1 MKLYLNKK
9 LINFSILIFIMILSS
24 CTTTP
29 TEQQSVFTVSP
40 DSATTLPTETEAI
53 STPTETLQIKNLVL
67 LIKNENFKNE
77 EMDIKNQLDQFAQSR
92 ALNYELVHDFDE
104 NLISSAELVV
114 VMDPE
119 ENWINLSANF
129 SNATFLFISEKQL
142 PLSKNGYQIKL
153 LPAEFYFLAGYTS
166 ALVSNDWR
174 ISGILPDI
182 SYDNTSAAQLF
193 SNGVHYLCG
202 LCLPVYTPLV
212 RFPVT
217 ASLSSTANQDSIFSA
232 ISELSVNRPET
243 VYIQSEFLTSET
255 SIDLR
260 NNGLTIISN
269 QNTGTEADLLP
280 DLSIYQE
287 ISTVLKSFLNSF
299 GENQQKVMPADF
311 AIESNNSFLSSGKLD
326 NLNTVINDL
335 RDGFI
340 YPATIQE

>member
-9 LINFSILIFIMILSS
+9 LIYFSILIFIMILTS

-29 TEQQSVFTVSP
+29 TEQQPVFTVSP
-40 DSATTLPTETEAI
+40 DSTTTLPTETEVV
-53 STPTETLQIKNLVL
+53 STPTDTLQIKNIIL
-67 LIKNENFKNE
+67 LIKNENFTNE
-77 EMDIKNQLDQFAQSR
+77 ETDINNQLDQFAQSR
-92 ALNYELVHDFDE
+92 ALNYELVQDFDE

-119 ENWINLSANF
+119 ENWIDLSANF

-142 PLSKNGYQIKL
+142 ALPNNGYQIKL
-153 LPAEFYFLAGYTS
+153 LPAEFYFLAGYAS

-174 ISGILPDI
+174 ISGILPDT

-255 SIDLR
+255 STDLR
-260 NNGLTIISN
+260 NDGLTIVSN
-269 QNTGTEADLLP
+269 QHTGTEADLLP

-287 ISTVLKSFLNSF
+287 ISTVL
-299 GENQQKVMPADF
+299 
-311 AIESNNSFLSSGKLD
+311 
-326 NLNTVINDL
+326 
-335 RDGFI
+335 
-340 YPATIQE
+340 